1 MFVLYGEWR
10 PSRAPSQLMRYSQM
24 FSVFL
29 SIKTVVWLI
38 VYFYLFLT
46 PLNDIPQRLFTN
58 NPLLHLTT
66 MSLVFTVTPRSSST
80 AGKSDPRDKVSPIRH
95 PVAC

>member
-1 MFVLYGEWR
+1 
-10 PSRAPSQLMRYSQM
+10 M

-46 PLNDIPQRLFTN
+46 PMREIPQRLFTKQSAASSDN
-58 NPLLHLTT
+58 NE
-66 MSLVFTVTPRSSST
+66 SGIYCNFTFQQHCR
-80 AGKSDPRDKVSPIRH
+80 KSDPRDKVSAIGH